1 MTTENTKISY
11 LEDEDTVPTKVTL
24 PKSLSEDLTVYST
37 AKGLSKSDV
46 MRDALISRISFDPE
60 WVSRRYFI
68 KKEKID
74 YDISLLDEGSSSLEV
89 LIVGSITKEL
99 FGHNSFQYMYC
110 RIVGIEGDLV
120 KLQPTR
126 FGFPDFSP
134 YTFDISPLVIPKSMA
149 STFGVLTQGVFDC
162 IYTLDK
168 KYIWGIYQ
176 PQPLQN
182 FTFGI

>member
-1 MTTENTKISY
+1 MSTEKTKISY

-24 PKSLSEDLTVYST
+24 PKSLAEDLAVYCT
-37 AKGLSKSDV
+37 AKGFSKSDV
-46 MRDALISRISFDPE
+46 MRDALITKIGFDPE
-60 WVSRRYFI
+60 WISRRYFI

-74 YDISLLDEGSSSLEV
+74 YDISLLNEGSSSLEV
-89 LIVGSITKEL
+89 LIVSSITPEL
-99 FGHNSFQYMYC
+99 FGHNTFQYMYC

-126 FGFPDFSP
+126 LGLPDSSP
-134 YTFDISPLVIPKSMA
+134 YTFDISPLIIPKSMA
-149 STFGVLTQGVFDC
+149 PIFGVPTQGIFDC

-176 PQPLQN
+176 SFLQPTY
-182 FTFGI
+182 F